1 MNYKKNI
8 DKPLSAI
15 LALNTI
21 AHTIGAAGV
30 GAEASKLFAH
40 TSLGIV
46 SAILTLLILIFSE
59 IIPKTLGALYCKS
72 LSKLTFYSIKFMM
85 ILTYPLVFISIRI
98 TQLFAKK
105 KNQII
110 SREELSAMANLGYD
124 EGVFSKDE
132 NRIIQNILNLKK
144 IKVSEILT
152 PRVVVVSA
160 NENLTIDDFKSQK
173 QFLNFSRIPLFS
185 DQNEK
190 ITGYILLQ
198 DVLKNNSD
206 KNNVKT
212 SFKGF
217 KRDILTVPN
226 TINLFV
232 LFNRLVEKEHIS
244 VVVDEYGGLD
254 GIITMEDV
262 IETFLG
268 LEIMDESD
276 QVIDMQKYAKQNG
289 KKECK
294 IILQKLI
301 NLKMDTQ
308 LILTLIL
315 LIIELIAFAWLINDL
330 NKSKKKQDK
339 IIELENQ
346 ILNLEGSILEQE
358 QNIIFEIKELKGIL
372 KKQQ

>member
-1 MNYKKNI
+1 
-8 DKPLSAI
+8 
-15 LALNTI
+15 
-21 AHTIGAAGV
+21 
-30 GAEASKLFAH
+30 
-40 TSLGIV
+40 
-46 SAILTLLILIFSE
+46 
-59 IIPKTLGALYCKS
+59 
-72 LSKLTFYSIKFMM
+72 MM

-105 KNQII
+105 KNQVI

-160 NENLTIDDFKSQK
+160 DENLTIDDFKSQK
-173 QFLNFSRIPLFS
+173 HFLNFSRIPLFS
-185 DQNEK
+185 NQNEK

-198 DVLKNNSD
+198 DVLKNNSEN
-206 KNNVKT
+206 KNVKT
-212 SFKGF
+212 SLKEF

-232 LFNRLVEKEHIS
+232 LFNRLVEKKEHIS

-276 QVIDMQKYAKQNG
+276 QVIDMQKYAKQ
-289 KKECK
+289 K
-294 IILQKLI
+294 
-301 NLKMDTQ
+301 
-308 LILTLIL
+308 
-315 LIIELIAFAWLINDL
+315 W
-330 NKSKKKQDK
+330 
-339 IIELENQ
+339 
-346 ILNLEGSILEQE
+346 
-358 QNIIFEIKELKGIL
+358 L
-372 KKQQ
+372 KKNVK

>member
-1 MNYKKNI
+1 MTALFFYLFIALFVSFVCSLTESVLLSVPQSYLATIKDRYHWADSFLSYKQKI

-15 LALNTI
+15 LALNTV

-30 GAEASKLFAH
+30 GAEASKIFGRP
-40 TSLGIV
+40 SLGIV
-46 SAILTLLILIFSE
+46 SAILTLLILILSE

-85 ILTYPLVFISIRI
+85 ILTYPLVIISIRI

-105 KNQII
+105 NNQII
-110 SREELSAMANLGYD
+110 SREEFSAMANLGYN

-160 NENLTIDDFKSQK
+160 NENLSIVDFKSQK
-173 QFLNFSRIPLFS
+173 KYLNFSRIPLFS

-190 ITGYILLQ
+190 ITGYVLLQ
-198 DVLKNNSD
+198 DILKNNTD
-206 KNNVKT
+206 NKNVKT
-212 SFKGF
+212 NLSEF
-217 KRDILTVPN
+217 KRDILAVPN

-232 LFNRLVEKEHIS
+232 LFNRLIEKKEHIS
-244 VVVDEYGGLD
+244 IVVDEYGGLD

-276 QVIDMQKYAKQNG
+276 QVIDMQKYAKQ
-289 KKECK
+289 KW
-294 IILQKLI
+294 IQK
-301 NLKMDTQ
+301 NTK
-308 LILTLIL
+308 
-315 LIIELIAFAWLINDL
+315 
-330 NKSKKKQDK
+330 
-339 IIELENQ
+339 
-346 ILNLEGSILEQE
+346 
-358 QNIIFEIKELKGIL
+358 
-372 KKQQ
+372 

>member
-1 MNYKKNI
+1 
-8 DKPLSAI
+8 
-15 LALNTI
+15 
-21 AHTIGAAGV
+21 
-30 GAEASKLFAH
+30 
-40 TSLGIV
+40 
-46 SAILTLLILIFSE
+46 
-59 IIPKTLGALYCKS
+59 
-72 LSKLTFYSIKFMM
+72 MM

-160 NENLTIDDFKSQK
+160 NENLPIDDFKSQK
-173 QFLNFSRIPLFS
+173 QFLNFSRIPLYS

-206 KNNVKT
+206 KNNVK
-212 SFKGF
+212 SSLKEF

-232 LFNRLVEKEHIS
+232 LFNRLVEKKEHIS

-276 QVIDMQKYAKQNG
+276 QVIDMQKYAKQKWQ
-289 KKECK
+289 KKNVK
-294 IILQKLI
+294 
-301 NLKMDTQ
+301 
-308 LILTLIL
+308 
-315 LIIELIAFAWLINDL
+315 
-330 NKSKKKQDK
+330 
-339 IIELENQ
+339 
-346 ILNLEGSILEQE
+346 
-358 QNIIFEIKELKGIL
+358 
-372 KKQQ
+372 